1 MGRTVSMI
9 KFFNTLNSKSLLNR
23 LAPTR
28 GGGGKTRSI
37 TESEEVY
44 YA

>member
-28 GGGGKTRSI
+28 GGGKTRSI